1 MDWIKFYN
9 YGFQCVQKYLIE
21 GLQAQSLES
30 YNRKNLISILEGEG
44 GTGEV
49 LSWFEYW
56 ISTTP
61 IADKFDV
68 NGIYSKDLFRSFQI
82 DNSLLALRN
91 GWSYTKFMDTFYDYV
106 KTRDDLI
113 WNPDKVTSGNTRSS
127 RRIRK
132 GTRDSQ
138 RDFVIIINK
147 SQTNNNFLNVA

>member
-91 GWSYTKFMDTFYDYV
+91 G
-106 KTRDDLI
+106 
-113 WNPDKVTSGNTRSS
+113 
-127 RRIRK
+127 
-132 GTRDSQ
+132 
-138 RDFVIIINK
+138 
-147 SQTNNNFLNVA
+147 